1 VSVKTI
7 SLDDFC
13 FKRQGIRPLSAIKIN
28 AEGAELEV
36 LLGGRAT
43 IEKFS
48 PLIFLS
54 THSSEIHAQCS
65 EFLTSAGYSL
75 EHLAVDKIWGRKRRN
90 SPP

>member
-43 IEKFS
+43 IEKFTFDLLVD
-48 PLIFLS
+48 PFL
-54 THSSEIHAQCS
+54 
-65 EFLTSAGYSL
+65 
-75 EHLAVDKIWGRKRRN
+75 
-90 SPP
+90 